1 VIDYYRKNIPG
12 EPGKDYPIY
21 SIDILRKINPG
32 QFGGRPS
39 GAGAAKSASPAPTN
53 QPRQAKQGGGA
64 DKVDYQSQVS
74 KGQIPGTPGKD
85 YPVNSVDALKK
96 KNPGSFGNLQPA
108 PAHLVCR
115 ILLSGNYFVHF

>member
-1 VIDYYRKNIPG
+1 MIIRKNIPG

-32 QFGGRPS
+32 QFGGQPS
-39 GAGAAKSASPAPTN
+39 GGAPKSASPTPTN
-53 QPRQAKQGGGA
+53 QPRQAKQGAG
-64 DKVDYQSQVS
+64 DKVDFQSQVS

-108 PAHLVCR
+108 PAHLV
-115 ILLSGNYFVHF
+115 S